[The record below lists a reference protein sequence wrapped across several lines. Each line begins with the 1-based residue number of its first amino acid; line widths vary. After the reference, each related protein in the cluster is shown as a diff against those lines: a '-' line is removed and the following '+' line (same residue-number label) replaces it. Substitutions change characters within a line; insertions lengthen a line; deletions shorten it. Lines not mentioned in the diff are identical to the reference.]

1 MTLKITLAM
10 VCLATLA
17 VAYAAKAP
25 TIDTRDK
32 AEPSFDGL
40 LPVRHSNFA
49 RAWVD
54 PTIDLSRYTKIMGGG
69 AQFEFRAARKPSG
82 TQAGRTMSNQTT
94 FPISEK
100 DQQKIAETASEIFE
114 AELAKSKRFEWTEEK
129 GDDVLLVR
137 GAMLDIVSRVPPHRM
152 QTGRQE
158 IFLSSVGEITLVL
171 ELVDSTSGE
180 VLARAAER
188 RSLETQGGTMRS
200 TPVTNWSQ
208 FRRVAQGWA
217 SRLRDGLDNFPDTI
231 E

>member
-1 MTLKITLAM
+1 MIG
-10 VCLATLA
+10 
-17 VAYAAKAP
+17 YAERPHGRRRRRAGWSLTDPEPTILWISRLLRWPTPRRSP
-25 TIDTRDK
+25 TIDTRNK

-129 GDDVLLVR
+129 GDDVLAIR

-158 IFLSSVGEITLVL
+158 IFLSSVGEIT
-171 ELVDSTSGE
+171 SW
-180 VLARAAER
+180 
-188 RSLETQGGTMRS
+188 
-200 TPVTNWSQ
+200 TPPLKCW
-208 FRRVAQGWA
+208 W
-217 SRLRDGLDNFPDTI
+217 
-231 E
+231 